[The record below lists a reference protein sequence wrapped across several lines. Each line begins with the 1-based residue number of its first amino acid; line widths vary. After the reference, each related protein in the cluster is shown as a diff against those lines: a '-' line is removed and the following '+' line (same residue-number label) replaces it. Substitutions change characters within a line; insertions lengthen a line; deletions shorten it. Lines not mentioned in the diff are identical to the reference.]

1 MFVRVLSKMSG
12 ENSYKDYMKKN
23 RNALLA
29 ILMLPVLG
37 MVIAIPLIIWKAPNN
52 MMVALG
58 VIVVLIVQYTLLVR
72 WISKRIDQLTES

>member
-1 MFVRVLSKMSG
+1 MSG
-12 ENSYKDYMKKN
+12 DSSYKDYMKKN
-23 RNALLA
+23 RNTLLA

-37 MVIAIPLIIWKAPNN
+37 MVIAVPLIIWKAPKT

-58 VIVVLIVQYTLLVR
+58 VIVVLIVQYSLLVR

>member
-1 MFVRVLSKMSG
+1 MSG
-12 ENSYKDYMKKN
+12 DSSYKDFMQKN
-23 RNALLA
+23 RSTLLA

-58 VIVVLIVQYTLLVR
+58 IIVVLIVQYTLLVR
-72 WISKRIDQLTES
+72 WISKRIDQLIES

>member
-1 MFVRVLSKMSG
+1 MSADS
-12 ENSYKDYMKKN
+12 SYKDYMKKN
-23 RNALLA
+23 RNAMLA
-29 ILMLPVLG
+29 ILSIPVLG
-37 MVIAIPLIIWKAPNN
+37 MVIAIPLIIWKAPKT